1 MGSVVGSSAGSSAGL
16 VVGSSAGSS
25 AGLVVGSSAGLVVGS
40 SAGLVVGSS
49 AGLVVGSSVGSSAGS
64 SSGLA
69 VGSSSVFGASV
80 TDAVC
85 VAAGVASGAGVK
97 SASVAKANG
106 QAVSASTTLN
116 TMARNLRF
124 MSVPPYFVSGQPCAS
139 RTVSPLL
146 RLCTVWAVTLIF
158 AVHSM
163 YSLPMSAANV
173 TVLSSGSV
181 FSPGARGLL

>member
-1 MGSVVGSSAGSSAGL
+1 MFDGSVDCVGS
-16 VVGSSAGSS
+16 VT
-25 AGLVVGSSAGLVVGS
+25 
-40 SAGLVVGSS
+40 
-49 AGLVVGSSVGSSAGS
+49 
-64 SSGLA
+64 
-69 VGSSSVFGASV
+69 GASLFSCVDSV

-85 VAAGVASGAGVK
+85 VAAGVTSGAGVGVK
-97 SASVAKANG
+97 SSSVAKANG
-106 QAVSASTTLN
+106 QAVSTSATLSR
-116 TMARNLRF
+116 TARNLRF
-124 MSVPPYFVSGQPCAS
+124 MSVPPYLVSGQPCAS

-146 RLCTVWAVTLIF
+146 RLCTVWADTLIF